1 MAAVGASASTD
12 GAERQG
18 PVAGRRGGGTCTVR
32 LLECAA
38 MRILLADDHPLFR
51 LALAQAVR
59 AVAPDAAIVEV
70 GTFDAAHA
78 DLAVHADTDL
88 VLLDLHMPGS
98 HGLMGLATLRG
109 EHPSIAVAMI
119 SAHDDPATIRRAL
132 AYGASGFISKRA
144 AFGELTEA
152 LRAVLTCQTWL
163 PPTLRGAVA
172 ASAPDISDRE
182 LAMRLAS
189 LSPQQTRVLVLV
201 AEGLLNKQI
210 ADRLDVQERTVK
222 AHLTAIFE
230 RLDVRNRTQAG
241 VLLRSLE
248 LADPAHAPEGSNPS
262 VLR

>member
-1 MAAVGASASTD
+1 
-12 GAERQG
+12 
-18 PVAGRRGGGTCTVR
+18 
-32 LLECAA
+32 

-59 AVAPDAAIVEV
+59 AVTPEAAIAEA
-70 GTFDAAHA
+70 GTFDEARHDLAAH
-78 DLAVHADTDL
+78 VDTDL

-98 HGLMGLATLRG
+98 HGLMALATLRG

-132 AYGASGFISKRA
+132 AYGAAGFISKRT
-144 AFGELTEA
+144 GLDELQEA
-152 LRAVLTCQTWL
+152 LRAVLACQTWL

-172 ASAPDISDRE
+172 TTTIDVSDRE
-182 LAMRLAS
+182 LAARLAT
-189 LSPQQTRVLVLV
+189 LSPQQMRVLGLV

-210 ADRLDVQERTVK
+210 ADRLGVQERTVK
-222 AHLTAIFE
+222 AHLTSIFE

-248 LADPAHAPEGSNPS
+248 LADPANVVEA
-262 VLR
+262 

>member
-1 MAAVGASASTD
+1 
-12 GAERQG
+12 
-18 PVAGRRGGGTCTVR
+18 
-32 LLECAA
+32 

-59 AVAPDAAIVEV
+59 AVAPDAAIAEA
-70 GTFDAAHA
+70 GTFDEAHA
-78 DLAVHADTDL
+78 DLAAHADTDL

-109 EHPSIAVAMI
+109 EHPAVAIAMI

-132 AYGASGFISKRA
+132 AYGAAGFISKRA
-144 AFGELTEA
+144 GLDELREA
-152 LRAVLTCQTWL
+152 LRAVLACQTWL

-172 ASAPDISDRE
+172 AAKPDATDRE
-182 LAMRLAS
+182 LAARLAT
-189 LSPQQTRVLVLV
+189 LSPQQMRVLGLV

-230 RLDVRNRTQAG
+230 RLEVRNRTQAG

-248 LADPAHAPEGSNPS
+248 LADPANAVEG
-262 VLR
+262 